1 MMLFDKIMSLRSKPD
16 IRFSV
21 KHLSPGRLD
30 GDHKNLIHWI
40 ILDEWT
46 GRFEM
51 DPDNPAYARIYN
63 TEEAAAKACDDMN
76 ARSFA
81 RRTRVRQG
89 NY

>member
-1 MMLFDKIMSLRSKPD
+1 MTTKPD

-21 KHLSPGRLD
+21 QYHSPGRLD
-30 GDHKNLIHWI
+30 GDHKNLIHWT

-46 GRFEM
+46 GRFEENPYM
-51 DPDNPAYARIYN
+51 PAYARIYK
-63 TEEAAAKACDDMN
+63 TEESATKSCDDKN
-76 ARSFA
+76 VRSLA